1 MIGTEKN
8 SRSGNA
14 PKEILQ
20 NFEVKQKN
28 ESNQMKELDQ
38 DEILDS

>member
-8 SRSGNA
+8 SRSANA